1 MVARAPRRHP
11 HPSLNGGARAARR
24 STGARAALGVALVVG
39 GLGLGACS
47 GSADATA
54 DPKPPAEGATTTAA
68 GASLTTVG
76 PPLGSRDTVAD
87 PTQTSLS
94 GVGPAEVST
103 ATVTSPPATYV
114 VPEIPAA
121 AVAEICAGTKQI
133 VEADAKIGDLLGPA
147 LAADAST
154 EADAALLAALAQ
166 AKPLIDQAQAGYD
179 RMAVVLPGQLAT
191 DATAVRDATLTFYG
205 AVTASQTMDG
215 LIAVIGQAQA
225 YSDSAKE
232 SAARLDATTR
242 KTCDQSLYNS

>member
-1 MVARAPRRHP
+1 MVARAAHRHP
-11 HPSLNGGARAARR
+11 HPPLTGTARPERRPTAARL
-24 STGARAALGVALVVG
+24 ALGAVLALA
-39 GLGLGACS
+39 GLGLVACS

-54 DPKPPAEGATTTAA
+54 DPKPPAEGATTPGDNAATTA
-68 GASLTTVG
+68 G

-103 ATVTSPPATYV
+103 ATVTAPPATFV
-114 VPEIPAA
+114 VPDIPAA
-121 AVAEICAGTKQI
+121 AVAEICAGTQQI

-179 RMAVVLPGQLAT
+179 RMAVVLPGELAT
-191 DATAVRDATLTFYG
+191 DAVAVRDATLTFYG

-215 LIAVIGQAQA
+215 LIAVIGQAQT

-242 KTCDQSLYNS
+242 ETCDQSLYNS